1 MKIVSRMPALNSITW
16 TDIDK
21 LGLPEDTS
29 AVVNLAGQ
37 NVLDPSRRWTVGFK
51 QNVYNSR
58 INTAK
63 SLARAIEKAEVKP
76 DVFINISGVSNY
88 KPNDKKVYTE
98 EDPSEDYDFLSNLCI
113 DWEKA
118 ATLPKEIGVRN
129 VKIRTGVVLGREG
142 GMIQSLFLPFFMGVG
157 GPVATGNQPLPWI
170 YIDDLCNLIK
180 YSIENPKV
188 EGILNGVAPQVVTN
202 RDFSKAFASA
212 LWRPALFPLPEF
224 VVEYLFSK
232 ERSVLLTTGA
242 KIKPKRTLET
252 GFKYEYP
259 DIATACKAC
268 SSMFIH

>member
-1 MKIVSRMPALNSITW
+1 MPGLNHITW
-16 TDIDK
+16 SDIDK

-63 SLARAIEKAEVKP
+63 SLVRAIEAAPKKPEVF
-76 DVFINISGVSNY
+76 VNISGVSNY
-88 KPNDKKVYTE
+88 KPDAKKVYTE
-98 EDPSEDYDFLSNLCI
+98 EDTSVDYDFMSNLCI
-113 DWEKA
+113 EWEKA
-118 ATLPKEIGVRN
+118 ATIPKEIGVRN

-142 GMIQSLFLPFFMGVG
+142 GMIQSLFLPFFLGVG
-157 GPVATGNQPLPWI
+157 GPVASGVQPLPWI
-170 YIDDLCNLIK
+170 QIEDLCNLIK
-180 YSIENPKV
+180 FSVENPKV

-202 RDFSKAFASA
+202 ADFSQAFGKA
-212 LWRPALFPLPEF
+212 LWRPALIPLPEF

-242 KIKPKRTLET
+242 KISPKRTLES
-252 GFKYEYP
+252 GFQFKYP
-259 DIATACKAC
+259 DISSACKSC